1 MASQQVRAA
10 GTTDTGLRREV
21 NEDRFHADVA
31 RGVFFVI
38 DGVGGHA
45 AGGKAADVAASMLRA
60 RLERETGPVADRL
73 REAIA
78 IANTEI
84 HTLAATRPEW
94 KGMACVLTAAVVRDG
109 RATVGHVGDTRLYKL
124 RAGRID
130 KITRDHSP
138 IGEREDT
145 NELSE
150 AEAMRHPRRNEV
162 YRDVGSEPHA
172 PDDDEFVDIE
182 DIAFEPDAALLL
194 CSDGLSDLVNSAD
207 IGRIVQTHAGDPP
220 SVVSALVAAANQ
232 AGGKDNVTA
241 VYVEGPR
248 FASRG
253 ATMPAKRPLLT
264 VTLATVTAILSA
276 AATFALFQSGGLP
289 FIVVPQALQ
298 LPLVTDT
305 QIVRPDESIAAALE
319 RARPGSQIIVEPGE
333 YREQLR
339 LRSQVRVVSRVP
351 RGATI
356 RLPVSAT
363 EVDPAV
369 VASGVSDAAFVG
381 FRVVGDAAT
390 PLGVGLFATDARLS
404 IHDVEIVGATRVAID
419 LSSGAQVSL
428 VGSDIHDNP
437 GAGLSIRAGA
447 SPRIAHN
454 AFARNGLAQPGA
466 SVVVDAAA
474 EPVFYRNVFQGMT
487 SDALGLPADRGR
499 DLAHDNW
506 FIATPRPATPAP
518 ERGPRR

>member
-1 MASQQVRAA
+1 MPSHQLRAA
-10 GTTDTGLRREV
+10 GSTDTGLRREV
-21 NEDRFHADVA
+21 NEDRYHADEA

-73 REAIA
+73 RQAIA

-84 HTLAATRPEW
+84 HTLASTRPEW

-109 RATVGHVGDTRLYKL
+109 RATIGHVGDTRLYKL
-124 RAGRID
+124 RGGRID
-130 KITRDHSP
+130 KVTRDHSP

-162 YRDVGSEPHA
+162 YRDVGSEPHE
-172 PDDDEFVDIE
+172 PDDEEFVDIE
-182 DIAFEPDAALLL
+182 EIVFEPDAALLL
-194 CSDGLSDLVNSAD
+194 CSDGLTDLVNSAD

-220 SVVSALVAAANQ
+220 AVVTALIAAAND
-232 AGGKDNVTA
+232 AGGKDNITA
-241 VYVEGPR
+241 VFVEGPH

-253 ATMPAKRPLLT
+253 ATASAKRPFLT
-264 VTLATVTAILSA
+264 VTLATLTAVVTA

-289 FIVVPQALQ
+289 IMEVPQALQ
-298 LPLVTDT
+298 LPLMAEAQV
-305 QIVRPDESIAAALE
+305 VHPDESISAALE
-319 RARPGSQIIVEPGE
+319 RARPGSQVIVEPGE

-339 LRSQVRVVSRVP
+339 LRSEVRVISRVP

-356 RLPVSAT
+356 RLPVNAT

-390 PLGVGLFATDARLS
+390 PLGVGLFATDARLA
-404 IHDVEIVGATRVAID
+404 IHDVEIIGATRVAID
-419 LSSGAQVSL
+419 LSSGAQASL

-437 GAGLSIRAGA
+437 GGGLSIRAGA

-454 AFARNGLAQPGA
+454 AFARNGLAQAGA
-466 SVVVDAAA
+466 AVVVDAAA

-487 SDALGLPADRGR
+487 SDVVGLSAERAR

-506 FIATPRPATPAP
+506 FIATPRPAPTAP
-518 ERGPRR
+518 DRGPHR

>member
-1 MASQQVRAA
+1 MTPHQLRAA
-10 GTTDTGLRREV
+10 GSTDTGLRRQV
-21 NEDRFHADVA
+21 NEDRYHADAA

-60 RLERETGPVADRL
+60 RLDRETGPVADRL

-94 KGMACVLTAAVVRDG
+94 KGMACVLTAVVVRDG
-109 RATVGHVGDTRLYKL
+109 HATIGHVGDTRLYKL
-124 RAGRID
+124 RGGRMD
-130 KITRDHSP
+130 KVTRDHSP

-182 DIAFEPDAALLL
+182 EIAFEDDAALLL
-194 CSDGLSDLVNSAD
+194 CSDGLTDLVNSTD
-207 IGRIVQTHAGDPP
+207 IGRLVQTHAGDPP
-220 SVVSALVAAANQ
+220 AVVSALIGAANR

-248 FASRG
+248 FAAHSAGG
-253 ATMPAKRPLLT
+253 AAKRPLLT
-264 VTLATVTAILSA
+264 VTLALVTALLTA
-276 AATFALFQSGGLP
+276 AATVAVFQSGGLP
-289 FIVVPQALQ
+289 LIVVPQALQ
-298 LPLVTDT
+298 IPVASESLV
-305 QIVRPDESIAAALE
+305 VRPDQSIAAALE
-319 RARPGSQIIVEPGE
+319 RARPGSQVVVEPGE
-333 YREQLR
+333 YREQIR

-356 RLPVSAT
+356 RLPVTAT

-404 IHDVEIVGATRVAID
+404 IHDVEIIGATRVAVD
-419 LSSGAQVSL
+419 LSSGAQASL

-454 AFARNGLAQPGA
+454 AFARNGLALPGS
-466 SVVVDAAA
+466 SVVVDGSA

-487 SDALGLPADRGR
+487 SDALGLSPHRAR
-499 DLAHDNW
+499 DLVLDNW
-506 FIATPRPATPAP
+506 FIAPARPVTPPD
-518 ERGPRR
+518 RGRRR